1 MTAPYTQPDYLLS
14 IRAVARVR
22 MGGAIQSAQFVRCWG
37 KLFGDHGKGNYLCRK
52 FVSNAE
58 VVSSKSCCNAGTG
71 LRYFI
76 ANAPMATSITG

>member
-1 MTAPYTQPDYLLS
+1 MTAPYMQPEYLLS

-22 MGGAIQSAQFVRCWG
+22 WVGAIQSAQFVRYSG
-37 KLFGDHGKGNYLCRK
+37 ETPEDRGKGNYLCRK

-58 VVSSKSCCNAGTG
+58 VVSSKSCCNAAME

-76 ANAPMATSITG
+76 ANAPMATNIIG